1 MAELELESVKVFDV
15 LKSSLNGELLV
26 VMSISGDRIDMRD
39 KTGAVARYKFGK
51 HFSKVDDDLAVD
63 FRNLV
68 REARKTRE
76 QAEGKKKKR
85 RPRTA
90 SAFLNKLKKR

>member
-1 MAELELESVKVFDV
+1 MADLELENVRVFDV

-51 HFSKVDDDLAVD
+51 HFSRVPDDQAVD
-63 FRNLV
+63 FRELV
-68 REARKTRE
+68 REARKRRE
-76 QAEGKKKKR
+76 QAEGKKKR